1 MNGLRFMKNNSPNCK
16 EPHFTDSQLI
26 KITEDYDRQCEEY
39 FKNLFKNKRMDYL
52 TFFCLAAKVREAQKK
67 YYSAKHHE
75 PSEKQ
80 QQLLKESIRLEKIL
94 DDSIE
99 NLIKNS
105 GWRIEQM
112 KNAWERFIFG

>member
-1 MNGLRFMKNNSPNCK
+1 MINNK
-16 EPHFTDSQLI
+16 EPRFTDSQLI
-26 KITEDYDRQCEEY
+26 EIIEDYDRQCEEY

-52 TFFCLAAKVREAQKK
+52 TFFCLAAKVRQAQKK

-94 DDSIE
+94 DDSIAD
-99 NLIKNS
+99 LIKNS
-105 GWRIEQM
+105 GWSSEQM